1 MAGPSLQQQF
11 FEMLMVSQY
20 WPEAQ
25 LRDYQRSQMGQF
37 LKHARAHVPFYKTR
51 LDPIFRPDGEID
63 WDRWGEVPILK
74 RAELAEHGEALKAD
88 ELPKGHGGKSVSTTS
103 GTSGRPIAVTSSQL
117 AHMALRA
124 NRFRSY
130 KWHGA
135 DWGKKSVSVFGEDA
149 AEAPWP
155 NGEVVGPWGPAWDP
169 ETPNGAIIKIN
180 RFTDYDKI
188 VEFIGRHR
196 PQSLATGPKTG
207 LAIALEAE
215 RIGAHIHFDVFLTQ
229 GAMVG
234 ELERATMRRVFGARI
249 AELYSSKEGGQIAHG
264 CPDQPGL
271 HVNAESIL
279 VEIVDEAG
287 RPCGVG
293 EPGRIILTPFF
304 NSAQP
309 LIRYEQGDVGEWME
323 PCPCGRHLPRLGNLI
338 GRSTG
343 LFYHPDGRVR
353 AGFLHP
359 DDRAILKCSAWQIAQ
374 TGPHRFE
381 VRYVPLDWDVPGD
394 EAEMEGRIKRIY
406 FADAEV
412 GFTRVREIA
421 SSRGGKH
428 VEYVNEWLPPG
439 QTK

>member
-11 FEMLMVSQY
+11 FEMLMASQY

-25 LRDYQRSQMGQF
+25 LRDYQRGQMGQF
-37 LKHARAHVPFYKTR
+37 LKHAKAHAPFYRTR
-51 LDPIFRPDGEID
+51 LDMLFKADGEID
-63 WDRWGEVPILK
+63 WDRWSEVPILK
-74 RAELAEHGEALKAD
+74 RSDLAEHGAELIAD
-88 ELPKGHGGKSVSTTS
+88 ELPKGHGGTSVSTTS
-103 GTSGRPIAVTSSQL
+103 GTSGKPIEVTTSQL
-117 AHMALRA
+117 ANVALGA

-135 DWGKKSVSVFGEDA
+135 DWGKVSVSIFGEDA
-149 AEAPWP
+149 ADAPWP
-155 NGEVVGPWGPAWDP
+155 EGEVVGPWGPAWDV
-169 ETPNGAIIKIN
+169 ETPKGRIVRIN

-188 VEFIGRHR
+188 VEFIDRKR
-196 PQSLATGPKTG
+196 PQSVATGPKTG
-207 LAIALEAE
+207 LAVALEAE
-215 RIGAHIHFDVFLTQ
+215 RIGAHIQFDVFLTQ

-234 ELERATMRRVFGARI
+234 ELERTTIKRVFGARI

-264 CPDQPGL
+264 CPEQPGL

-287 RPCGVG
+287 RPCPVG
-293 EPGRIILTPFF
+293 MPGRILLTPFF

-309 LIRYEQGDVGEWME
+309 LIRYEQGDVGEWMA
-323 PCPCGRHLPRLGNLI
+323 PCPCGRHLPRLGHLI

-359 DDRAILKCSAWQIAQ
+359 DDRSILKCSAWQIAQ
-374 TGPHRFE
+374 TGPHQFE
-381 VRYVPLDWDVPGD
+381 VRYVPLDWTAPGD
-394 EAEMEGRIKRIY
+394 EAAMAGRIKQIY
-406 FADAEV
+406 FADADV
-412 GFTRVREIA
+412 GFSRVREIA

-439 QTK
+439 QAR